1 MLNIR
6 YRQREHAMD
15 KTETNG
21 YEVKIDYTIN
31 GWTVQDGTRK
41 TDNFTVRFC
50 DFIVSKSELSLSRDP
65 KSLRFCLGS
74 TRARFLWSLI
84 LLKYNV

>member
-1 MLNIR
+1 MLKIG
-6 YRQREHAMD
+6 YRQRKHAKD

-21 YEVKIDYTIN
+21 YEVKINYTVN

-50 DFIVSKSELSLSRDP
+50 DFIVSRTELSLSRNP
-65 KSLRFCLGS
+65 RVFG
-74 TRARFLWSLI
+74 F
-84 LLKYNV
+84 V